1 MKRPTIR
8 LLALLLILRVGH
20 ATTPAL
26 LQAQTIWVEGQK
38 PARATMSRHPWWY
51 DQVKKNLLSGSD
63 WISNWSDDKDGVAEY
78 VIEVPV
84 TGHYTLWIR
93 ANPVGT
99 RLAYDGSTTSS
110 SSSRRRCTDST
121 RRLPATSARS

>member
-1 MKRPTIR
+1 MIPAHRDVAFRMVLIVPLAI
-8 LLALLLILRVGH
+8 ALL
-20 ATTPAL
+20 PAPVPG
-26 LQAQTIWVEGQK
+26 QTIWVEGEK
-38 PARATMSRHPWWY
+38 PARSTMSRHPWWY

-78 VIEVPV
+78 VIKGPV

-99 RLAYDGSTTSS
+99 RLAYLIG
-110 SSSRRRCTDST
+110 
-121 RRLPATSARS
+121 

>member
-20 ATTPAL
+20 ATFPVL
-26 LQAQTIWVEGQK
+26 LQAQTIWVEGEK
-38 PARATMSRHPWWY
+38 PARSTMSRHPWWY

-78 VIEVPV
+78 VIEVPA

-99 RLAYDGSTTSS
+99 RLAYLIDSGKWTPIDMTGR
-110 SSSRRRCTDST
+110 SSSRT
-121 RRLPATSARS
+121 